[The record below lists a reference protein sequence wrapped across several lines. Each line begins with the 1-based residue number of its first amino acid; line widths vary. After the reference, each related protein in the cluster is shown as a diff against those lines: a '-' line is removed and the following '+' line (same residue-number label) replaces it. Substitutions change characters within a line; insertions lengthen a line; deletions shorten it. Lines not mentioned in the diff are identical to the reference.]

1 MGHQLGEPLPDGQ
14 LQLADAPNGMIEAWE
29 SESLQRLFQTDE
41 SKANA
46 AGVKVSNSTR
56 SASRLWSVGFG
67 WRASI
72 EVVTMETLHS
82 EAISPCSVG

>member
-14 LQLADAPNGMIEAWE
+14 LQLADAPSGMIEAWE
-29 SESLQRLFQTDE
+29 SDSLQRLFQTDE

-46 AGVKVSNSTR
+46 AGVKMANRVR
-56 SASRLWSVGFG
+56 QGLWSVGFG

-72 EVVTMETLHS
+72 KVVTMETLHA
-82 EAISPCSVG
+82 EVISPCSVR